1 LKKLHLHNVSI
12 TGDELGRLLPDSVAL
27 EKLELAHCKE
37 IICLKI
43 PHVLLRLSC
52 LNVAVCHNL
61 QVIKS
66 EAPNLSSLCFE
77 WLHNDVHISLG
88 EALHVKK
95 LEMLRFNAFYYMQLP
110 TILPNLEA
118 LTIDLIYQVSPETCA

>member
-1 LKKLHLHNVSI
+1 LKKLHLYNASI

-27 EKLELAHCKE
+27 EKLELAYCLE

-43 PHVLLRLSC
+43 PRVLLRLSC
-52 LNVAVCHNL
+52 LNVAACHNL

-77 WLHNDVHISLG
+77 WFHHHVHISLG

-95 LEMLRFNAFYYMQLP
+95 LEMLCFKAFYYMQLP

-118 LTIDLIYQVSPETCA
+118 LTIDSICEVSPETCA

>member
-1 LKKLHLHNVSI
+1 MRI

-27 EKLELAHCKE
+27 EKLELAFCKE

-43 PHVLLRLSC
+43 PRMLLRLSC
-52 LNVAVCHNL
+52 LNVAACRNL

-95 LEMLRFNAFYYMQLP
+95 LECFKAFDFMQLP
-110 TILPNLEA
+110 AILPNLEA
-118 LTIDLIYQVSPETCA
+118 LTTDLIYQVSPETCV